1 MDNNPEK
8 TEITVHVNMSDG
20 GKTVTLVL
28 GDLDDEQLE
37 SLYKDAGVEEAR
49 LVLRERTGWDPAV
62 NVLNMGPEDM
72 KWRYDWLKRHGK
84 YDEFVAGNDRA

>member
-28 GDLDDEQLE
+28 GDLDNEQLE

-49 LVLRERTGWDPAV
+49 LVLRERTGRDPAV
-62 NVLNMGPEDM
+62 TLWNITPEDM
-72 KWRYDWLKRHGK
+72 KWRYDWMQRHKG
-84 YDEFVAGNDRA
+84 DSETDV